1 MMNQATAVNPVN
13 NDGVSFAGVSV
24 NAHWFLRVGLAS
36 VLLFHGIGKLA
47 NIAGFAAMMD
57 LSVPVVWLVTL
68 AEVGGGLAVLLG
80 AFGRDWLTRLGAA
93 VNIPVLLGAIYL
105 VHWGQWSFVASDS
118 HPLGGMEFQVV
129 LLLIASY
136 LVAKGNDA

>member
-1 MMNQATAVNPVN
+1 MNQATVAITPDNRGFSLG
-13 NDGVSFAGVSV
+13 GVAL

-36 VLLFHGIGKLA
+36 VLLFHGVGKLA
-47 NIAGFAAMMD
+47 DVAGFAAMME

-68 AEVGGGLAVLLG
+68 AEVGGGLAILAG

-105 VHWGQWSFVASDS
+105 VHWGQWSFVASAS

-129 LLLIASY
+129 LLLIAGY
-136 LVAKGNDA
+136 LVAKGNEA

>member
-1 MMNQATAVNPVN
+1 MNQATVATPVG
-13 NDGVSFAGVSV
+13 NDGLSFAGVSF
-24 NAHWFLRVGLAS
+24 NAHWFLRIGLAS
-36 VLLFHGIGKLA
+36 VVLFHGIGKLV
-47 NIAGFAAMMD
+47 NVAGFAAMMD

-68 AEVGGGLAVLLG
+68 AEVGGGLAILVG

-105 VHWGQWSFVASDS
+105 VHWGQWSFVASES

>member
-1 MMNQATAVNPVN
+1 MNHATVAIPP
-13 NDGVSFAGVSV
+13 NDRRLSLGGVAL
-24 NAHWFLRVGLAS
+24 NAHWFLRAGLAS
-36 VLLFHGIGKLA
+36 VLLFHGVGKLA
-47 NIAGFAAMMD
+47 DVTGFASMMD

-68 AEVGGGLAVLLG
+68 AEIGGGLAILIG

-105 VHWGQWSFVASDS
+105 VHWGQWSFVASES

-136 LVAKGNDA
+136 LVAKGNEA